1 MDFMN
6 ALDQTR
12 TKGSR
17 IPYMGIALLMSCIVL
32 LLLAGIAAGG
42 LNAAELHTPTT
53 KTLWATTQDF
63 AQFELSS
70 VTAPSYFVSGGDC
83 LDTGEMNI

>member
-1 MDFMN
+1 MRMK
-6 ALDQTR
+6 ALDQAG
-12 TKGSR
+12 TKGCG
-17 IPYMGIALLMSCIVL
+17 IPYLGIAVLMSCIVL

-42 LNAAELHTPTT
+42 LSAAELQTPTT
-53 KTLWATTQDF
+53 TTLWARTQDF

-70 VTAPSYFVSGGDC
+70 VTAPSYFVSGADF